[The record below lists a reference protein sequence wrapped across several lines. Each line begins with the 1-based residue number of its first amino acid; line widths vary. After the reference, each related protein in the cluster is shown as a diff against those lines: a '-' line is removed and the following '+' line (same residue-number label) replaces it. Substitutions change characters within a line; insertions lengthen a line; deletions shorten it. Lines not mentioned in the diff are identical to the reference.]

1 MKLED
6 RLKQTFESRLDA
18 VVVDA
23 GDAGDARRS
32 GAAMR
37 VRRRVA
43 VGVVAAV
50 VAAVAVAG
58 SVVAT
63 GLRADEPAGRVG
75 QWHELPT
82 APLSPRASAIVV
94 WTGREVLVVGGATRV
109 CPPNADCASDPAASL
124 RDGAA
129 YDPATDSW
137 RSVAT
142 APAPVSSEDEWAVA
156 DGRLVVRTGGTDWY
170 LYDPA
175 DNAWQSVP
183 ADVQGQGY
191 WLSGLGPR
199 VYTPTHHGIA
209 YLDVRSL
216 TWTRLPPDP
225 IRPALSDR
233 TVTATTAGVVA
244 TGYDST
250 QPHDG
255 IKPSLVLADIWDG
268 TSWRRLPPSD
278 QLDSSFSWTGARM
291 VDPVPF
297 SENGGQVNGW
307 GRDIPM
313 GGTLD
318 PATGTWGPLPAALKG
333 DAHGWS
339 PGGAGGP
346 WFAVAG
352 QVFNDDTG
360 QVETLP
366 KPDGAPDLDMSAD
379 WADGR
384 LVVFG
389 GVDTSQG
396 YSGDA
401 LTNRAWIFTP

>member
-1 MKLED
+1 MNLED
-6 RLKQTFESRLDA
+6 TLKQTFESRLDA

-23 GDAGDARRS
+23 GDPGAARRT
-32 GAAMR
+32 GTAMR

-43 VGVVAAV
+43 VGVAAAV

-63 GLRADEPAGRVG
+63 GPRADEPAGQVG
-75 QWHELPT
+75 QWRELPT
-82 APLSPRASAIVV
+82 PPLSPRASSIVV
-94 WTGREVLVVGGATRV
+94 WTGSEALVIGGVTHV

-142 APAPVSSEDEWAVA
+142 APAPISSNDEWAVA
-156 DGRLVVRTGGTDWY
+156 AGRLVVRTGGPDWY
-170 LYDPA
+170 VYDPA
-175 DNAWQSVP
+175 GNVWQSVP
-183 ADVQGQGY
+183 ADLPGQGY
-191 WLSGLGPR
+191 WLSGLGSR
-199 VYTPTHHGIA
+199 VYTPTHQGVA
-209 YLDVRSL
+209 YLDVRTL
-216 TWTRLPPDP
+216 RWTRLPLDP
-225 IRPALSDR
+225 NRPALSDR
-233 TVTATTAGVVA
+233 TVTATTAGVVV

-255 IKPSLVLADIWDG
+255 TNPSLVIADLFDG
-268 TSWRRLPPSD
+268 TSWKRLPPSD
-278 QLDSSFSWTGARM
+278 QLDNSFSWTGNRM

-318 PATGTWGPLPAALKG
+318 PAAGTWGRLPAALTG
-333 DAHGWS
+333 DADGWS
-339 PGGAGGP
+339 PGGVGGP

-366 KPDGAPDLDMSAD
+366 KPEGAPDLGMSAD

-401 LTNRAWIFTP
+401 LSARAWIFTP